1 MTLPE
6 PFDNTNNCFATENEK
21 IASSLTDEEIANLNK
36 INRDNT
42 TFINSTIAITNGL
55 NTTIPNLFETIIIA
69 YEHLADLFDQIA
81 TINSE
86 ISNIKEQIAA
96 LTPPE

>member
-36 INRDNT
+36 INRDKHDV
-42 TFINSTIAITNGL
+42 
-55 NTTIPNLFETIIIA
+55 
-69 YEHLADLFDQIA
+69 YQFDYCY
-81 TINSE
+81 N
-86 ISNIKEQIAA
+86 
-96 LTPPE
+96 